1 VLQVPP
7 QVDAQTGAQ
16 RCRHIEDDEG
26 FREHDVTASREAG
39 AAVPAAPAVAAV
51 AVVAAEVR
59 PYDASL
65 WSAEHAPPG
74 P

>member
-1 VLQVPP
+1 VRQVSP

-16 RCRHIEDDEG
+16 RCRYIKDDEG
-26 FREHDVTASREAG
+26 FREHDVTASPGAEAGAEAEAG
-39 AAVPAAPAVAAV
+39 AAA
-51 AVVAAEVR
+51 VAAEVR
-59 PYDASL
+59 PYDAPL

>member
-39 AAVPAAPAVAAV
+39 AAVPAVPAAV